1 MSSRKEFTRLVDDK
15 TIEMIDEY
23 FPWNKENQ
31 ECERITEVEENL
43 EKEPDTVECSE
54 KQKEAKN

>member
-1 MSSRKEFTRLVDDK
+1 MDDK